1 MPPKEARAE
10 LHQAGVADQ
19 KSHHQTSRNRQQK
32 EPAKG
37 LKGQAGEHDEE
48 DGDGRDWIGKSSR
61 PRYPDAEGDREPTR
75 ARERSSF
82 SPEGE
87 FGPGHKTMDTLER
100 WNVPCEKR
108 DVATVQ
114 SRILV
119 AK

>member
-1 MPPKEARAE
+1 MPPKEAHAE

-61 PRYPDAEGDREPTR
+61 PRYPVPKAIASPREPASGAAS
-75 ARERSSF
+75 ARKASL
-82 SPEGE
+82 
-87 FGPGHKTMDTLER
+87 GHGMEKMDTR
-100 WNVPCEKR
+100 GRQKVPRRKR
-108 DVATVQ
+108 EVSNVQ
-114 SRILV
+114 SGF
-119 AK
+119 